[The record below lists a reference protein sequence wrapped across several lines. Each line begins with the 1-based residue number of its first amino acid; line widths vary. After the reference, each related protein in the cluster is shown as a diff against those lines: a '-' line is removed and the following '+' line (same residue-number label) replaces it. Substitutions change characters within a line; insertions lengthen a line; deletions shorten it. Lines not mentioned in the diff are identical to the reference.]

1 MYKHIANKV
10 GIKENSKFTLE
21 LKNLYFNNKNYELL
35 KNKNKLNVY
44 NSQLIEIAKNLYL
57 IFRII
62 KTNEF
67 ETSKETDYF
76 EYKIMYL
83 DGTAS
88 ELFGGGRF
96 KLESKEVEIS
106 EIAST
111 GGNDNL
117 SDYCN
122 SDSDEF
128 EYLSTKFN
136 TIKFNIKIKFE

>member
-21 LKNLYFNNKNYELL
+21 LKNLYFNHKNYELL
-35 KNKNKLNVY
+35 KNENKLNVY

-67 ETSKETDYF
+67 ETSKETDYI

-136 TIKFNIKIKFE
+136 TIKYNIKIKFE